1 MNLSFAASA
10 IPAPPL
16 VTTPAAANIPL
27 ATGRMPPSMAKDVE
41 MLPRTMQV
49 AANIGQSTLNPTSFF
64 GQLNVNRYTVARMFL
79 FATEPQKLDHDQKK
93 RREFIRGVIVTKT
106 DTSNDTSDKP
116 KE

>member
-16 VTTPAAANIPL
+16 VATSAAA
-27 ATGRMPPSMAKDVE
+27 TMPSMPASMVHGME
-41 MLPRTMQV
+41 MLPRAMQV
-49 AANIGQSTLNPTSFF
+49 AAQIGQSTLNPVSFF
-64 GQLNVNRYTVARMFL
+64 SQLNVNRYSVSRMF
-79 FATEPQKLDHDQKK
+79 FFSIEPQRLDHDQKK